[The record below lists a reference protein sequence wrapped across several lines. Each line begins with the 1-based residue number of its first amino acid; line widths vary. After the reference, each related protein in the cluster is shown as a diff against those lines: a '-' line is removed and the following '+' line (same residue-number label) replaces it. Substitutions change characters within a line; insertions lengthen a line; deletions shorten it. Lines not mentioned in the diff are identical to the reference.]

1 MSWVGERSEKVII
14 PVILAGGSGS
24 RLWPLSRQHYPKQLL
39 KLFGDRTMLQQTLG
53 RLAGLEN
60 LAPPVVVCNEAHR
73 FMVAEQ
79 LLEAGIE
86 GAAILLEPVARN
98 TAPAL
103 ALAAIQARSQDPT
116 AVLLVLSADHMIR
129 DIGEFQRAVLRAVEA
144 AEAGVLVTFGVIP
157 DRPETGYGYIK
168 TPARADSTSLSP
180 LPVEK
185 FVEKPNLSVAE
196 EYLAAG
202 CYYWNSGMFVFRNDV
217 FLDEL
222 AAQSPQVVDI
232 ASNAHRLAVRDLD
245 FIRIDSK
252 TFALAPDISIDY
264 ALMEKSRNVQ
274 CVPLNAGWSDVGD
287 WRSFSELSEKDE
299 ANNSFI
305 GDSIDIGSTN
315 TLVFSR
321 DKLVAT
327 VGVDNLMI
335 INTPDAVLI
344 ADKSRAQDVKLVIS
358 RIEKQQRSE
367 HLQHREVYRPWGCFD
382 SIDDGDRYQVNR
394 IRVKPGASLSL
405 QIHHHRAEHWIVV
418 KGVALVQKGD
428 DVMLLSENES
438 TFIPVGTKHRLS
450 NPGKIPLEII
460 EVQSGSYLKDDD
472 VIRYEDSYG
481 RSSV

>member
-1 MSWVGERSEKVII
+1 MII

-39 KLFGDRTMLQQTLG
+39 KLFGDKTMLQQTLL
-53 RLAGLEN
+53 RLEGLEDT
-60 LAPPVVVCNEAHR
+60 AAPVVVCNEAHR

-79 LLEAGIE
+79 LLEMGIPDT
-86 GAAILLEPVARN
+86 AILLEPVARN

-103 ALAAIQARSQDPT
+103 ALAAIQARQVDPRAT
-116 AVLLVLSADHMIR
+116 LLVLSADHMIR
-129 DIGEFQRAVLRAVEA
+129 DITAFQQAVRQAVQG
-144 AEAGVLVTFGVIP
+144 AEQGALVTFGVQP

-168 TPARADSTSLSP
+168 AKDGSETAAGLY
-180 LPVEK
+180 PVER
-185 FVEKPNLSVAE
+185 FVEKPDLPTAQS
-196 EYLAAG
+196 YLEAG
-202 CYYWNSGMFVFRNDV
+202 CYYWNSGMFVFRVDV
-217 FLDEL
+217 FLEEL
-222 AAQSPQVVDI
+222 EARSPEVLEAAI
-232 ASNAHRLAVRDLD
+232 AAHSAATKDLD
-245 FIRIDSK
+245 FIRIDKAS
-252 TFALAPDISIDY
+252 FAKAPNISIDY
-264 ALMEKSRNVQ
+264 ALMEKSDKVA

-287 WRSFSELSEKDE
+287 WRSFSELSVQDE
-299 ANNSFI
+299 AGNSFI
-305 GDSIDIGSTN
+305 GDSIDIDSRN

-327 VGVDNLMI
+327 IGVSDLMI

-344 ADKSRAQDVKLVIS
+344 ADKSRAQDVKSVITH
-358 RIEKQQRSE
+358 IEQQDRSE

-382 SIDDGDRYQVNR
+382 AIDDGDRYQVNR

-438 TFIPVGTKHRLS
+438 TYIPVGVKHRLT